1 MSYISP
7 SFPQITTR
15 HYCSQTVETMTDMSL
30 TSTTGMEVTPY
41 IVDSVAS
48 TATVE

>member
-1 MSYISP
+1 MSCISL
-7 SFPQITTR
+7 SVHDIITTSQC
-15 HYCSQTVETMTDMSL
+15 CSQTVETMTDM
-30 TSTTGMEVTPY
+30 TSTGGMEITPY

>member
-1 MSYISP
+1 MYFTKCS
-7 SFPQITTR
+7 QDVTR
-15 HYCSQTVETMTDMSL
+15 SQYCSQTAETMTDM
-30 TSTTGMEVTPY
+30 TSNTGMEITPY